1 MALTPLDVD
10 QLTDSVKKLLELW
23 MRTKLVITRA
33 FSTEAITR
41 DHETAFLQL
50 KSDISRIYR
59 GASSRLP
66 SGLKFEGDKMIEL
79 LKNAM
84 TMEHLSNQPPIEKQA
99 IFQRWYTV
107 YIRMTRTFGAL
118 EVMKAGY
125 YPAVHRGRLKSA
137 TETKSSKK
145 IRPLG

>member
-1 MALTPLDVD
+1 MALTPQDVD
-10 QLTDSVKKLLELW
+10 QLNENVKKLLELW

-33 FSTEAITR
+33 FGNEKVTREHEA
-41 DHETAFLQL
+41 AFLQL
-50 KSDISRIYR
+50 KSEISRIYR
-59 GASSRLP
+59 GVSGKLP
-66 SGLKFEGDKMIEL
+66 SGMKFEGEKMIEL

-84 TMEHLSNQPPIEKQA
+84 TLEHLSNQPPTEKQA
-99 IFQRWYTV
+99 IFQRWHTV

-125 YPAVHRGRLKSA
+125 YPAVHRGRLKST

-145 IRPLG
+145 